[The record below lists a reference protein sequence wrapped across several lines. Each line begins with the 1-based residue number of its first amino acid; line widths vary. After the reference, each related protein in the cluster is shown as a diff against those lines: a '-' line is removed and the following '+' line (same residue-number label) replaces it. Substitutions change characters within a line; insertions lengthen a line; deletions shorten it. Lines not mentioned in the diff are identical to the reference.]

1 MVAVGEPVSF
11 TAVIETPEGAGQ
23 VVAVEW
29 DFEGQGTNQAR
40 ERLDAPQ
47 ARASLSASHAYSK
60 PGTYYPVLRA
70 SSHREGDRDTPYAL
84 VQNIGRAR
92 VEVS

>member
-1 MVAVGEPVSF
+1 VTF
-11 TAVIETPEGAGQ
+11 TAVVEAPSGAGQ

-29 DFEGQGTNQAR
+29 DFEGQGAFPVR
-40 ERLDAPQ
+40 ETLDRPQ
-47 ARASLSASHAYSK
+47 GRASLSATHVYSK

-70 SSHREGDRDTPYAL
+70 GSHREGDRDTPYAV